1 MTQDED
7 AGDDE
12 VRFLNVELTGERAAP
27 EPSGIVQH
35 TRAVGLAMRVREGK
49 LTETHLELEGAQ
61 VLWEDIKLLSIGQ
74 IHHSL
79 GSMDPPK
86 TMVRQMFGKIIGK
99 DDKAE
104 RKGKSHQESFLF
116 DIYTASSDAPF
127 RLDSV
132 NLNYRSFLGSDQQFI
147 SMHNFFR
154 LVVRIARGASQA
166 RVNEAAYYFL
176 FRKRD
181 QIRPV
186 GAIYDFELECQNDL
200 RNRLE
205 QLRKTSEMDLSRDN
219 YADEW
224 TDSQNE
230 A

>member
-1 MTQDED
+1 MTEDED
-7 AGDDE
+7 GEDQ
-12 VRFLNVELTGERAAP
+12 VQFLNVQLTGERAQP
-27 EPSGIVQH
+27 EPTGVVQH
-35 TRAVGLAMRVREGK
+35 TRAVGLAMRVRAGCI
-49 LTETHLELEGAQ
+49 TETHIELEGAQ
-61 VLWEDIKLLSIGQ
+61 VAWGDIQLVAMGQ
-74 IHHSL
+74 IQHSL

-86 TMVRQMFGKIIGK
+86 TMVRQMFGKIMGK

-104 RKGKSHQESFLF
+104 RKAKNHQESFLL
-116 DIYTASSDAPF
+116 DIYAANSDAPF

-132 NLNYRSFLGSDQQFI
+132 NINYRSFLGADQQFI

-154 LVVRIARGASQA
+154 LVVRIARGATQA
-166 RVNEAAYYFL
+166 RVNEAAAYFL
-176 FRKRD
+176 MRKRD

-205 QLRKTSEMDLSRDN
+205 QLRRTSEMDLTRDN

-224 TDSQNE
+224 TEESE
-230 A
+230 